1 LVAKP
6 LNTTNYHLATFDH
19 KLHSNCKLPRHIV
32 ADVTPEAIQAE
43 IKEATERERIGEDM
57 TLAEAKPALVRKI
70 NRMRYKF
77 EEELEYD
84 EESNLANGGG
94 AGSAQHAQKYK
105 GYLDDNYS
113 ASATSGSSYA
123 IMIYDVRR

>member
-1 LVAKP
+1 MVAKP

-32 ADVTPEAIQAE
+32 ADVTPEAILAE
-43 IKEATERERIGEDM
+43 IKEATEREKIGEDM
-57 TLAEAKPALVRKI
+57 TLAEAKPAMVRKI

-77 EEELEYD
+77 EEELDYD

-94 AGSAQHAQKYK
+94 NREQA
-105 GYLDDNYS
+105 
-113 ASATSGSSYA
+113 
-123 IMIYDVRR
+123 

>member
-1 LVAKP
+1 
-6 LNTTNYHLATFDH
+6 
-19 KLHSNCKLPRHIV
+19 V
-32 ADVTPEAIQAE
+32 ADVTPEAILAE
-43 IKEATERERIGEDM
+43 IKEATEREKIGEDM
-57 TLAEAKPALVRKI
+57 TLAEAKPAMVRKI

-77 EEELEYD
+77 EEELDYD

-94 AGSAQHAQKYK
+94 NREQAQKYK

-123 IMIYDVRR
+123 IMIYDVRSKDDVKICRPRRTSSS